1 MARMLQKFLLDSHLK
16 TIQAQQFLPP
26 TLGLQICQE
35 TRFRA
40 FQKTARALL
49 LLFLENKFFVSCIKH
64 LSDPTM
70 PM

>member
-1 MARMLQKFLLDSHLK
+1 
-16 TIQAQQFLPP
+16 
-26 TLGLQICQE
+26 LGLQICQE